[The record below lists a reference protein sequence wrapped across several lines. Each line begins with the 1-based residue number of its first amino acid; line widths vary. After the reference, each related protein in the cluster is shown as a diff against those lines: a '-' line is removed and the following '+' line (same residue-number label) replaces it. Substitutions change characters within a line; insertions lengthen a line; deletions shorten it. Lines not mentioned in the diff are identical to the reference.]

1 MSTSKLLYP
10 DYGVDSDSFYGPCD
24 YQPIINSFGK
34 VLIQVDD
41 KDYQGDTRV
50 ILESGGKIGWLNFG
64 WGSCS
69 GCDALQA
76 CNNHA
81 DIDALILDLKN
92 SIKWFD
98 TIDELKQYFS
108 TKDWSLDYSWHEIE
122 QKQFIE
128 QVLNYN
134 PQ

>member
-10 DYGVDSDSFYGPCD
+10 DYGVDSDTFYGPCD

-41 KDYQGDTRV
+41 KDYQGDSRV
-50 ILESGGKIGWLNFG
+50 ILEHEGKIGWLNFG

-76 CNNHA
+76 CNTHA
-81 DIDALILDLKN
+81 EVDQLIVELRN

-98 TIDELKQYFS
+98 SIEELKHFFK
-108 TKDWSLDYSWHEIE
+108 TKCWDLDYSWHSEE
-122 QKQFIE
+122 QNKFIE
-128 QVLNYN
+128 QVLNYI